1 MGTAM
6 RMRTGCGMAIGP
18 IVMMGGWGMVVR
30 TMTRRSKA
38 LEVQTDGKMQEGWEG
53 LMMRR
58 RKQCWWFRG
67 SGNWLQVV

>member
-6 RMRTGCGMAIGP
+6 RTRTGCGMAIGP
-18 IVMMGGWGMVVR
+18 IVMMGRWGMVVR

-38 LEVQTDGKMQEGWEG
+38 LEVQTDGKMQEGWEV
-53 LMMRR
+53 LMRR
-58 RKQCWWFRG
+58 RRTQCWWFRG